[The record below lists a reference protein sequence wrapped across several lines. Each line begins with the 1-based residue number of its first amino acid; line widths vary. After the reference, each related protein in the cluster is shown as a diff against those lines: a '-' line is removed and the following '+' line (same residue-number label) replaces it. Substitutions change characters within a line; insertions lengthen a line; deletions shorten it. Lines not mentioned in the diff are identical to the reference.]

1 MINEKVYKIM
11 DFDYSY
17 EAHILCI
24 YVFIDIITCIV
35 NTMFNYFSVS
45 SSSSSSSSEH
55 QQQQQ
60 TSEVSPPAV
69 SVPQTK
75 ANIGRGGGGIGNDTR
90 PVDSSEED
98 SGEEDDDIADDDANG
113 DERGEEENDN
123 DSEEDETSSEPDDDD
138 DDDDDDDEDDV
149 DDNGDSD
156 DNDEFEHELRAVAA
170 AANSTTNDKAAVD
183 GRTPQRDD
191 KDRGDD
197 GQAATTTTDK
207 EVKEFKR
214 RKKTSFQ
221 LNKEKTTVKD
231 KRLSSSTLEKE
242 SLKRG
247 ENVAVV
253 SAKTSENTILP
264 EAEAVSDG
272 VAALE
277 ELKVLA
283 KNERN
288 AKRRYRE
295 NRLNGLESSEDVQ
308 WLMRPPQSAQKLL
321 SKRQSG
327 SSNEDA
333 GNPLKL
339 IKDLKEY
346 LLIQYAAEREKLDQL
361 SAEELLATENVF
373 QVLAKLSENPERWE
387 RIHQLL
393 MDVKADVV
401 DYPSE
406 AKKRL
411 VGVFD
416 GEFAEPL
423 IAPATTTMQ
432 TPTTSPPASEE
443 RPTRKA
449 KKKKKKKKKLRKQ
462 KLLRKFTSSS
472 IATSPVE
479 ALLAPTDSP
488 PAKWRSQAADVM
500 AKQRTWS
507 QEDGRED
514 VVPGSIAK
522 MRYTVPA
529 TMRDWPEFRQGG
541 GGDKEQDSLRAL
553 NSERQALML
562 KAAREFD
569 YEAADQRGRTLHY
582 GKISTHPKGLFD
594 NDDDDGSSGGRRAY
608 HFGQVVSHGGGSGY
622 ERQRPREQL
631 SLSYPGQRHQQQQQQ
646 QQQQERFN
654 ANFGHSQG
662 YLPPGRQQQQHE
674 ASGGSW
680 AANAPWRGYD
690 RAWSEDDETAAGELE
705 EEEEPKN
712 SWNWRPKSRDEFES
726 SWLQQPW
733 NTEHRDYYARLE
745 DREGELDRDWRQRQ
759 QSWERQDAREKYP
772 NRPRENEMSRL
783 IQRPGAWPNREKSK
797 EYASIREKSPERQEE
812 ENNGAK
818 SAPNGSNGDSKDSPK
833 LTLKTWD
840 SLTSDPATWP
850 FKLPGAK
857 PWPKDKNGV
866 AYNPNAAIV
875 RKLGLITDKQQS
887 SKDAKD
893 SRKQNDKSFKNA
905 WDEASSSSGNNNNNN
920 NRDSKT
926 WQQQQQSSEKIG
938 EDWKSAAKWK
948 QFAYHKVTQP
958 GGSLA
963 AGFDNNNNNG
973 NSSSSSKLSN
983 KNAFI
988 AVSAVAK
995 PRYNGVDNDDW
1006 RKNDIEEMD
1015 IEQNNNNNDNSNNR
1029 AALDLDHPSN
1039 QMRMNIRKKNDVPG
1053 QPDALENQ
1061 LEKLKTS
1068 GEPVLLEVNVHI
1080 QNSTVHRDG
1089 STRTSTQQVVG
1100 SLDVAAEKNASISKA
1115 YKTST

>member
-1 MINEKVYKIM
+1 MIKEKVDKMM

-17 EAHILCI
+17 EAQGNFCAR
-24 YVFIDIITCIV
+24 VDRFRCT
-35 NTMFNYFSVS
+35 
-45 SSSSSSSSEH
+45 
-55 QQQQQ
+55 Q
-60 TSEVSPPAV
+60 PPAPRPMYMHV
-69 SVPQTK
+69 TSCTLCVPQTK
-75 ANIGRGGGGIGNDTR
+75 ANIGRGGGGGIGDDTR

-138 DDDDDDDEDDV
+138 DDVGD

-170 AANSTTNDKAAVD
+170 AANSTTTDKAAVD
-183 GRTPQRDD
+183 GRTPQRDE

-197 GQAATTTTDK
+197 GQAAAAAATTDK
-207 EVKEFKR
+207 EVR
-214 RKKTSFQ
+214 SLDSRQ
-221 LNKEKTTVKD
+221 L
-231 KRLSSSTLEKE
+231 LSWLCWSSSRLQQQQQQKKHQPSPPERIWKKMTLALAATVY
-242 SLKRG
+242 S
-247 ENVAVV
+247 
-253 SAKTSENTILP
+253 SARAS
-264 EAEAVSDG
+264 S
-272 VAALE
+272 AL
-277 ELKVLA
+277 
-283 KNERN
+283 RRST
-288 AKRRYRE
+288 KRRYAE

-308 WLMRPPQSAQKLL
+308 WLMRPPQSTQKLL

-346 LLIQYAAEREKLDQL
+346 LLIQYAAEREKLDEL

-423 IAPATTTMQ
+423 MAPATTTMR
-432 TPTTSPPASEE
+432 TPTTSPPAASEE

-449 KKKKKKKKKLRKQ
+449 RKKKKKKKRLRKQ
-462 KLLRKFTSSS
+462 KLLRKFTS
-472 IATSPVE
+472 PVE
-479 ALLAPTDSP
+479 PLLAPTDSP
-488 PAKWRSQAADVM
+488 PTKWRSLTADVM
-500 AKQRTWS
+500 AKQGTWS

-514 VVPGSIAK
+514 VVVPGSIAK
-522 MRYTVPA
+522 IRYTVPA
-529 TMRDWPEFRQGG
+529 TMRGWPEFRQGG
-541 GGDKEQDSLRAL
+541 GDDKEQDSLRAL

-569 YEAADQRGRTLHY
+569 YEAAGERERTLHY
-582 GKISTHPKGLFD
+582 GKISTHPKGLFGNDDGKFDD

-608 HFGQVVSHGGGSGY
+608 HFGQVVSHGGDSGY

-646 QQQQERFN
+646 QQQERFN
-654 ANFGHSQG
+654 ANFGHNQG
-662 YLPPGRQQQQHE
+662 YLPPGRQQQQQHE
-674 ASGGSW
+674 AGGGGSW

-690 RAWSEDDETAAGELE
+690 RAWSEDDETAGGGGEIE
-705 EEEEPKN
+705 EEEKPKN

-733 NTEHRDYYARLE
+733 NNEHRDYYARLE

-759 QSWERQDAREKYP
+759 QSWERQSTREKYP
-772 NRPRENEMSRL
+772 DRPRENEMSRL

-812 ENNGAK
+812 EEEENNGAK
-818 SAPNGSNGDSKDSPK
+818 SAPNGSNGDDSKDSPK

-920 NRDSKT
+920 NNSDSKT
-926 WQQQQQSSEKIG
+926 WQQQQQQQQQQQSSEKIG

-963 AGFDNNNNNG
+963 AGFDSNNNNG
-973 NSSSSSKLSN
+973 NSSSSSSSKLSN

-1006 RKNDIEEMD
+1006 RKNDIEEME

-1039 QMRMNIRKKNDVPG
+1039 QMRMIIRKKNVAPG
-1053 QPDALENQ
+1053 RPDALENQ

-1068 GEPVLLEVNVHI
+1068 GEPVLLTINH
-1080 QNSTVHRDG
+1080 
-1089 STRTSTQQVVG
+1089 
-1100 SLDVAAEKNASISKA
+1100 
-1115 YKTST
+1115 